1 MNRIEVFNE
10 TNDEIKEIEQ
20 IKEVLRIALS
30 VEELDHIEMNVI
42 LVDDEKIHDINKR
55 YRKIDRPTDVISF
68 ALEDDETSKIDVYDY
83 RVLGDIY
90 ISVETARRQAVYYGP
105 SFLRE
110 ITFLTVHGF
119 YHLLGYDH
127 QNPKEE
133 EEMIKKQN
141 VVMHRFERKKVYK
154 KALDRKRLRDSF
166 SHAFD
171 GLIDAYHSEG
181 NLVVHSLVAL
191 LVIICGLIIGLSN
204 YEWII
209 CLLLFGLVITAE
221 LLNTTFEHMVDLA
234 CPEINPLAK
243 KVKDTAAA
251 SVLVFAFV
259 SAIIGLMIFVPKI
272 VIILKAKG
280 VL

>member
-1 MNRIEVFNE
+1 MNQIEVVNE
-10 TNDEIKEIEQ
+10 TKEEIKEIES
-20 IKEVLRIALS
+20 IKEVLKVALS
-30 VEELDHIEMNVI
+30 IEKLDHIEMNVI
-42 LVDDEKIHDINKR
+42 LVDDEKIHSLNKK

-68 ALEDDETSKIDVYDY
+68 ALEDDQTSTIDVYDY

-90 ISVETARRQAVYYGP
+90 ISIETARRQAKEYGH

-133 EEMIKKQN
+133 EEMIQKQKAVMNKFEHKK
-141 VVMHRFERKKVYK
+141 KYLKT
-154 KALDRKRLRDSF
+154 LDQKRLVDSF
-166 SHAFD
+166 RHAFD
-171 GLIDAYHSEG
+171 GLMDAYESEQ
-181 NLVVHSLVAL
+181 NLCVHTIVAII
-191 LVIICGLIIGLSN
+191 VIIVGLIVGLTN

-209 CLLLFGLVITAE
+209 CLMLFGLVITAE

-259 SAIIGLMIFVPKI
+259 SAVIGLMIFVPKI
-272 VIILKAKG
+272 ILILK
-280 VL
+280 

>member
-1 MNRIEVFNE
+1 MNNIEVINE
-10 TNDEIKEIEQ
+10 LDEEIKEVDA
-20 IKEVLRIALS
+20 IKEVLRVALE
-30 VEELDHIEMNVI
+30 VEELNHIEMNVI
-42 LVDDEKIHDINKR
+42 LVDDEKIHSINKQFR
-55 YRKIDRPTDVISF
+55 NIDRPTDVISF
-68 ALEDDETSKIDVYDY
+68 ALEDDKTSTVEVYDY

-90 ISVETARRQAVYYGP
+90 ISVPTARRQAEDYGH

-133 EEMIKKQN
+133 EEMIKKQD
-141 VVMHRFERKKVYK
+141 VVMKKFESKKIYSR
-154 KALDRKRLRDSF
+154 ALDHKRLRDSF
-166 SHAFD
+166 RHAFD
-171 GLIDAYHSEG
+171 GLMSAYQSEG
-181 NLVVHSLVAL
+181 NLVIHTMVAL
-191 LVIICGLIIGLSN
+191 LVILCGLIIGLDIH
-204 YEWII
+204 EWII
-209 CLLLFGLVITAE
+209 CILLFGLVITAE

-259 SAIIGLMIFVPKI
+259 SAVIGLMIFVPKI
-272 VIILKAKG
+272 IIILKVKG

>member
-1 MNRIEVFNE
+1 MNKIEVFNQ
-10 TNDEIKEIEQ
+10 TDEEIAEIEQ
-20 IKEVLRIALS
+20 IKEVIKVALS
-30 VEELDHIEMNVI
+30 VEKLDHIEMNVI
-42 LVDDEKIHDINKR
+42 LVDDETIHSINKQ
-55 YRKIDRPTDVISF
+55 YRNIDRPTDVISF
-68 ALEDDETSKIDVYDY
+68 ALEDDETSKIDIYEY

-90 ISVETARRQAVYYGP
+90 ISVDTARRQAKDYGH

-127 QNPKEE
+127 QTPKEE
-133 EEMIKKQN
+133 EEMLAKQK
-141 VVMHRFERKKVYK
+141 VVMNKFERRKTFNKT
-154 KALDRKRLRDSF
+154 LDKKRLVNSF

-171 GLIDAYHSEG
+171 GLLDAYASEQ
-181 NLVVHSLVAL
+181 NLCVHTIVAI
-191 LVIICGLIIGLSN
+191 LVIACGLIVGLTN

-209 CLLLFGLVITAE
+209 CLMLFGLVITAE

-251 SVLVFAFV
+251 AVLVFAFI

-272 VIILKAKG
+272 IIWLKI
-280 VL
+280 LYR

>member
-1 MNRIEVFNE
+1 MNNIEVI
-10 TNDEIKEIEQ
+10 NDTDEEIEEIGA
-20 IKEVLRIALS
+20 IKEVLRVALE
-30 VEELDHIEMNVI
+30 VEGLNHIEMNVI
-42 LVDDEKIHDINKR
+42 LVDDEKIHSINKE

-68 ALEDDETSKIDVYDY
+68 ALEDDKKSTVEVYDY

-90 ISVETARRQAVYYGP
+90 ISVPTARRQALEYGH

-127 QNPKEE
+127 QTPEAE
-133 EEMIKKQN
+133 EEMLKKQDI
-141 VVMHRFERKKVYK
+141 VMRKFERKKVYK

-166 SHAFD
+166 HHAFD
-171 GLIDAYHSEG
+171 GLVSAYHSEG
-181 NLVVHSLVAL
+181 NLVVHSIIATI
-191 LVIICGLIIGLSN
+191 VIICGFIVGLSSF
-204 YEWII
+204 EWIVCI
-209 CLLLFGLVITAE
+209 MLIGLVITAE

-259 SAIIGLMIFVPKI
+259 SALIGLMIFVPKI
-272 VIILKAKG
+272 IVILKG